1 MNHILIA
8 YSTNGG
14 STGEVAETIADELR
28 QAGRQVEV
36 CELTKIGSL
45 ESYESMVIGAP
56 MIFGWHAQARRFMR
70 RNRQLLVSKKIVY
83 FACALRLTNDLKAKT
98 SAIPMTIDPGL
109 VSQPLKPE
117 VLNLKERFTSVG
129 HYLSPMLTCAPGITP
144 LSVAFFNGKL
154 DLRRLKWWQLL
165 FVLGIVQ
172 GKPGDYR
179 DWDFIRQ
186 WSRSLSQVI

>member
-70 RNRQLLVSKKIVY
+70 RNRKLLVSKKIVY
-83 FACALRLTNDLKAKT
+83 FACALRLTSDLKSTT
-98 SAIPMTIDPGL
+98 SAIPVTIDPGL
-109 VSQPLKPE
+109 VSQPQKPGA
-117 VLNLKERFTSVG
+117 LNLKERFTSVS
-129 HYLSPMLTCAPGITP
+129 HYLSPMLTCAPGITL

-154 DLRRLKWWQLL
+154 DLRQLKWWQLL
-165 FVLGIVQ
+165 FVLGVVQ

-186 WSRSLSQVI
+186 WSRSLSQIL